1 MELEFKR
8 EFTYFGQL
16 VRKVMD
22 VNEHQKLLSNTLK
35 TLIEVNEQDY
45 YCCSTFH
52 SHSRV
57 FNNESNSYV
66 KMSAKLTLASS

>member
-22 VNEHQKLLSNTLK
+22 
-35 TLIEVNEQDY
+35 VNEQDY

>member
-35 TLIEVNEQDY
+35 TLS
-45 YCCSTFH
+45 ST
-52 SHSRV
+52 
-57 FNNESNSYV
+57 
-66 KMSAKLTLASS
+66 AGQG